1 MSEYEVLLW
10 NKERVERAL
19 LGLAKR
25 AARRKLPALEWSWGR
40 PVTREERIPHPE
52 YGWEVEKRG
61 NVTRVPLTLPD
72 GALCYAGW
80 RFVAA
85 LQHLDGENFVRAVPG
100 ETVDPVYRTRGPAC
114 DHCKQNR
121 RRNDTY
127 VLRHE
132 DGRLMQV
139 GSTCINDFLGSDEA
153 AKIASQASMLAEARG
168 LAEGGCEGFGS
179 SSATADRTIA
189 EFLPFVAWAVRTIGW
204 VSRTTVR
211 ERGEGLATADLA
223 WDVLVDG
230 KSRKKWE
237 AEPSAED
244 EATAQAAEAW
254 AEALTDDEVNAGT
267 GEYLHNLRALA
278 RTGLV
283 VRRSGGLT
291 ASAVVA
297 YQRAVGR
304 ERARAERAARPTLDA
319 YLGTVGD
326 KVTFGLPPKVGKRG
340 QPLKGAP
347 VVLSPDPVKLDFV
360 TGYETEF
367 GYTTVLKFRT
377 EEGATIV
384 WKASSTEIGR
394 DDVGKRYTLAG
405 RITKHDEYKGQKQTL
420 IARCDAREV
429 PAETVPQAEAMR
441 PQENDAAAP

>member
-1 MSEYEVLLW
+1 
-10 NKERVERAL
+10 
-19 LGLAKR
+19 
-25 AARRKLPALEWSWGR
+25 
-40 PVTREERIPHPE
+40 
-52 YGWEVEKRG
+52 
-61 NVTRVPLTLPD
+61 
-72 GALCYAGW
+72 
-80 RFVAA
+80 
-85 LQHLDGENFVRAVPG
+85 
-100 ETVDPVYRTRGPAC
+100 
-114 DHCKQNR
+114 
-121 RRNDTY
+121 
-127 VLRHE
+127 
-132 DGRLMQV
+132 
-139 GSTCINDFLGSDEA
+139 
-153 AKIASQASMLAEARG
+153 
-168 LAEGGCEGFGS
+168 
-179 SSATADRTIA
+179 
-189 EFLPFVAWAVRTIGW
+189 
-204 VSRTTVR
+204 
-211 ERGEGLATADLA
+211 
-223 WDVLVDG
+223 
-230 KSRKKWE
+230 
-237 AEPSAED
+237 
-244 EATAQAAEAW
+244 
-254 AEALTDDEVNAGT
+254 
-267 GEYLHNLRALA
+267 
-278 RTGLV
+278 
-283 VRRSGGLT
+283 
-291 ASAVVA
+291 
-297 YQRAVGR
+297 VGR